1 MKNQYDKSISWHDQ
15 LKKWKKDRQ
24 KVVALKGVGWN
35 NAQIAKMLDISR
47 ERVRQILNKEGVS
60 NHE

>member
-15 LKKWKKDRQ
+15 LKKWKKGRQ
-24 KVVALKGVGWN
+24 KVVDLKGVGWN

-47 ERVRQILNKEGVS
+47 ERVRQILNKES